1 MIDNDY
7 AIHRN
12 LLRYMGTAEGGN
24 YRTILNTMAGALIFI
39 IVLASV
45 TLIYNAFSISV
56 SERTK
61 QFGLLKSIG
70 ATKKQ
75 IRHSVCFEALC
86 LCVIGIP
93 IGILSGSCWNWSHT
107 AFCRQDHW
115 SIFEQYQRCK
125 SDTCDK
131 PHCAASFRNHCSD
144 HGSYLGIDPCQ
155 KSSTTYCYRRTP
167 RKSRHSYSKP
177 QDPQPKMDLSGIW
190 L

>member
-70 ATKKQ
+70 ATKNRSV
-75 IRHSVCFEALC
+75 IPSVLRHCVC
-86 LCVIGIP
+86 V
-93 IGILSGSCWNWSHT
+93 
-107 AFCRQDHW
+107 
-115 SIFEQYQRCK
+115 
-125 SDTCDK
+125 
-131 PHCAASFRNHCSD
+131 
-144 HGSYLGIDPCQ
+144 
-155 KSSTTYCYRRTP
+155 
-167 RKSRHSYSKP
+167 
-177 QDPQPKMDLSGIW
+177 
-190 L
+190 